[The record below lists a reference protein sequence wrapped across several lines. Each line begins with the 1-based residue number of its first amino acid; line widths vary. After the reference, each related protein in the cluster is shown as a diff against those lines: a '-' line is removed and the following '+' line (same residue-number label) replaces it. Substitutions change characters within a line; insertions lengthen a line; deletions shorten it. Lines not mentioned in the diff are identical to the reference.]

1 MEVRKDRVEL
11 AGALLDTSDALKA
24 FRECSGGL
32 SGTLRRG
39 LGSSRRALGSL
50 RGRSG
55 HPSKAILG
63 GSETA
68 GGENGDMLENDDPYG
83 TFAMISTS
91 LGLRNEAKCSRR
103 RNFRTSEYGREQK
116 ASREASWERLGSS
129 KTAFG
134 TAGWQKVEPPRV
146 HRGSKVGW

>member
-1 MEVRKDRVEL
+1 M
-11 AGALLDTSDALKA
+11 DTSDAPKA
-24 FRECSGGL
+24 FQECSGGL
-32 SGTLRRG
+32 SGTLGRG

-83 TFAMISTS
+83 TFARFSRAR
-91 LGLRNEAKCSRR
+91 GLRNEARMLQETQFSDVRV
-103 RNFRTSEYGREQK
+103 RTSAEGVSGSVVG
-116 ASREASWERLGSS
+116 ASRELQDGVWDGHMAKKS
-129 KTAFG
+129 TIVDQF
-134 TAGWQKVEPPRV
+134 
-146 HRGSKVGW
+146 